1 MKVIF
6 FIFPLVAFLCLNCTL
21 ALGSALENEN
31 DSSSPKAMSS
41 SQKQHTHETGEILT
55 NLSQKEREWYQ
66 KFQDGLMFFSGWKEI
81 SENILKALPPDERH
95 LTEQLLENMGV
106 RIGTE
111 WSKHNDI
118 RRIDTG
124 QLRSWGDRLRKA
136 RKKGET
142 HLSQTVKAISAEVD
156 ELLSRPRHPGE
167 INNS

>member
-1 MKVIF
+1 MKVLF
-6 FIFPLVAFLCLNCTL
+6 FIFPLVMFLGLNCTL
-21 ALGSALENEN
+21 TFGNAYQNKN
-31 DSSSPKAMSS
+31 DSSSLEAMSS
-41 SQKQHTHETGEILT
+41 SQKQHTQGTGEILS

-81 SENILKALPPDERH
+81 SENILKELPPDERH
-95 LTEQLLENMGV
+95 FAEQLLENMGV

-136 RKKGET
+136 RKKGDT
-142 HLSQTVKAISAEVD
+142 HLSQTVRDISAEVD
-156 ELLSRPRHPGE
+156 ELLSRPRTPGKM
-167 INNS
+167 NNS